1 MIKDLLR
8 NVIRCIR
15 CYMCNIIEGFFVI
28 LCDGCYEL
36 NEEMK
41 WVLCDLYGRYVIV
54 IGGWIKIGLEM
65 FFKLFRDGVFVFGKR
80 C

>member
-54 IGGWIKIGLEM
+54 IGG
-65 FFKLFRDGVFVFGKR
+65 
-80 C
+80 